1 MVIRLFSNEYQWEVS
16 MPVNESYAIVAFRSR
31 QHALHFNRLL
41 SSQGLIT
48 HIMTTPREVAM
59 GCGLSVKF
67 SPQIT
72 SKVIQAY
79 REYNMP
85 IIGFFQVRK
94 EGGTMRFVKIPH

>member
-1 MVIRLFSNEYQWEVS
+1 L
-16 MPVNESYAIVAFRSR
+16 PVHESYDIVAFRSR

-41 SSQGLIT
+41 SSQGYIT
-48 HIMTTPREVAM
+48 HIMTTPREIAM

-79 REYNMP
+79 RAYSTP
-85 IIGFFQVRK
+85 IIGFFRVRM
-94 EGGTMRFVKIPH
+94 EGNTMRFVRIPH